1 MRDIQRFIWG
11 KQDKSNQEDKV
22 GLVVRMMN
30 VGTGERIFRF
40 VIGAVLIALAFF
52 ISGISG
58 WILGFIGVAVI
69 PTAIFGY

>member
-1 MRDIQRFIWG
+1 MRDIQRSIWG
-11 KQDKSNQEDKV
+11 KQDKSHREDTV

-40 VIGAVLIALAFF
+40 VIGAVLIVLAFF

-58 WILGFIGVAVI
+58 WILAFIGVAVI

>member
-1 MRDIQRFIWG
+1 MRDIQGFIWG

-52 ISGISG
+52 ISGTSG

>member
-1 MRDIQRFIWG
+1 MRDVQRFIWG
-11 KQDKSNQEDKV
+11 KQDKSHREDKV

-30 VGTGERIFRF
+30 IRTGERIFRF
-40 VIGAVLIALAFF
+40 VIGAVLIALALF
-52 ISGISG
+52 ISGTFG